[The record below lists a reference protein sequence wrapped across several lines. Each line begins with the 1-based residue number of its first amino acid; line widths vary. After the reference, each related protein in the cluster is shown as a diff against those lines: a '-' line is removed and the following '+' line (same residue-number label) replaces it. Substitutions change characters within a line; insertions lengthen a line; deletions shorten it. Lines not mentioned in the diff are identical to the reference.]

1 MKKPKKKLRTRVG
14 NFFRFFGIGNR
25 RKRSVESTR
34 TELGGEEYK
43 DRGTL
48 RSYPERRTPR
58 QREGRRRLRRAEARV
73 RKEDE
78 Q

>member
-1 MKKPKKKLRTRVG
+1 MKKPKKKIRTSVG

-34 TELGGEEYK
+34 TELGGTEYM
-43 DRGTL
+43 DFGMGR
-48 RSYPERRTPR
+48 RYPERRTPR
-58 QREGRRRLRRAEARV
+58 QREGRRRLQKTEARV
-73 RKEDE
+73 RKEDR